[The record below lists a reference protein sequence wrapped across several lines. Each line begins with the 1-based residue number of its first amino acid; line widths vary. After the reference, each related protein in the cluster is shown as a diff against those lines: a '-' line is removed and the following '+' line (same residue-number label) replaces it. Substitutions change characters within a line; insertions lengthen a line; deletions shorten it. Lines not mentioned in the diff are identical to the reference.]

1 MTTPTPQFNG
11 QSDPQYTNQEQAYA
25 QQGQPYGQPTF
36 APSGPAG
43 YQQKSKIIA
52 GILGIFLG
60 GFGIHN
66 FYLGRTTRAVIQL
79 VRRSSPSVL
88 LRCGASLKASSF
100 WCPLRVASG
109 TATATALSSPTKF
122 LRLCRTCSPNTPHRS
137 GMALSTQGGSSFK
150 GPTQS
155 LRVGVFK
162 VATHWQAHGK
172 TRC

>member
-25 QQGQPYGQPTF
+25 QQGQPYGQQGYTQQGQPYGQPTF
-36 APSGPAG
+36 ATSGPAG

-79 VRRSSPSVL
+79 VLTIFTFGV
-88 LRCGASLKASSF
+88 ASLWGFIEGILILVSAPGSE
-100 WCPLRVASG
+100 W
-109 TATATALSSPTKF
+109 
-122 LRLCRTCSPNTPHRS
+122 HRD
-137 GMALSTQGGSSFK
+137 GNGIELTD
-150 GPTQS
+150 
-155 LRVGVFK
+155 
-162 VATHWQAHGK
+162 
-172 TRC
+172 

>member
-36 APSGPAG
+36 ATSVPAG

-66 FYLGRTTRAVIQL
+66 FYLGRHHPRCHSAGSDNL
-79 VRRSSPSVL
+79 H
-88 LRCGASLKASSF
+88 LRYCL
-100 WCPLRVASG
+100 P
-109 TATATALSSPTKF
+109 
-122 LRLCRTCSPNTPHRS
+122 
-137 GMALSTQGGSSFK
+137 
-150 GPTQS
+150 
-155 LRVGVFK
+155 VGL
-162 VATHWQAHGK
+162 H
-172 TRC
+172 

>member
-11 QSDPQYTNQEQAYA
+11 QSDPQYTNQEQGYA

-36 APSGPAG
+36 ATSVPAG

-79 VRRSSPSVL
+79 VLTIFTFGIACLWGFIEGILILVSAPGSE
-88 LRCGASLKASSF
+88 
-100 WCPLRVASG
+100 W
-109 TATATALSSPTKF
+109 
-122 LRLCRTCSPNTPHRS
+122 HRD
-137 GMALSTQGGSSFK
+137 GNGIELTD
-150 GPTQS
+150 
-155 LRVGVFK
+155 
-162 VATHWQAHGK
+162 
-172 TRC
+172 

>member
-1 MTTPTPQFNG
+1 MSVVSIQYLSGVNVLTMKQVHTMTTPTPQFNG

-79 VRRSSPSVL
+79 VLTIFTFGV
-88 LRCGASLKASSF
+88 ASLWGFIEGILILVSAPGSE
-100 WCPLRVASG
+100 W
-109 TATATALSSPTKF
+109 
-122 LRLCRTCSPNTPHRS
+122 HRD
-137 GMALSTQGGSSFK
+137 GNGIELTD
-150 GPTQS
+150 
-155 LRVGVFK
+155 
-162 VATHWQAHGK
+162 
-172 TRC
+172 

>member
-25 QQGQPYGQPTF
+25 QQGQPYAQQGYAQQPYGQPTF
-36 APSGPAG
+36 ATSVPAG

-79 VRRSSPSVL
+79 VLTIFTFGV
-88 LRCGASLKASSF
+88 ASLWGFIEGILILVSAPGSE
-100 WCPLRVASG
+100 W
-109 TATATALSSPTKF
+109 
-122 LRLCRTCSPNTPHRS
+122 HRD
-137 GMALSTQGGSSFK
+137 GNGIELTD
-150 GPTQS
+150 
-155 LRVGVFK
+155 
-162 VATHWQAHGK
+162 
-172 TRC
+172 

>member
-1 MTTPTPQFNG
+1 MSVVSIQYLSGVNVLTMKRVHTITTPTPQFNG

-79 VRRSSPSVL
+79 VLTIFTFGV
-88 LRCGASLKASSF
+88 ASLWGFIEGILILVSAPGSE
-100 WCPLRVASG
+100 W
-109 TATATALSSPTKF
+109 
-122 LRLCRTCSPNTPHRS
+122 HRD
-137 GMALSTQGGSSFK
+137 GNGIELTD
-150 GPTQS
+150 
-155 LRVGVFK
+155 
-162 VATHWQAHGK
+162 
-172 TRC
+172 

>member
-60 GFGIHN
+60 GFCIHN
-66 FYLGRTTRAVIQL
+66 FYLGRTNRAVIQL
-79 VRRSSPSVL
+79 VLTIFTFGV
-88 LRCGASLKASSF
+88 ASLWGFIEGILILVSAPGSE
-100 WCPLRVASG
+100 W
-109 TATATALSSPTKF
+109 
-122 LRLCRTCSPNTPHRS
+122 HRD
-137 GMALSTQGGSSFK
+137 GNGIELTD
-150 GPTQS
+150 
-155 LRVGVFK
+155 
-162 VATHWQAHGK
+162 
-172 TRC
+172 

>member
-25 QQGQPYGQPTF
+25 QQGQPYGQQGYTQQGQPYGQPTF
-36 APSGPAG
+36 ATSVPAG

-79 VRRSSPSVL
+79 VLTIFTFGIACLWGFIEGILILVSAPGSE
-88 LRCGASLKASSF
+88 
-100 WCPLRVASG
+100 W
-109 TATATALSSPTKF
+109 
-122 LRLCRTCSPNTPHRS
+122 HRD
-137 GMALSTQGGSSFK
+137 GNGIELTD
-150 GPTQS
+150 
-155 LRVGVFK
+155 
-162 VATHWQAHGK
+162 
-172 TRC
+172 